1 MRDVNELMKDL
12 ARKRP
17 VFHSEADFQ
26 HALAWHIHGVGLDP
40 RVRLERPV
48 EWPRPPERIYID
60 LWLPSSKVAVELK
73 YRTRRLEHWHEG
85 ELFAL
90 RDQSAQDT
98 GRYDF
103 LKDVQRLEQLSAPK
117 LPSVQAGYAIM
128 LTNDPLYWEKPPPNG
143 KPTNDAEFRIHEGR
157 TIKGKLEWSP
167 ETGPGTKKGR
177 EDPICL
183 KGTYTLRWREYSD
196 PGDRADRRFRYLAI
210 QVGCPTTFD

>member
-1 MRDVNELMKDL
+1 MRDVNEVMKDL

-26 HALAWHIHGVGLDP
+26 HALAWQIHEAGLDP

-48 EWPRPPERIYID
+48 EWPRPPERIYLD
-60 LWLPSSKVAVELK
+60 LWLPGSKVAMELK

-103 LKDVQRLEQLSAPK
+103 LKDVQRLEQLSASK
-117 LPSVQAGYAIM
+117 LPDVQAGYAII
-128 LTNDPLYWEKPPPNG
+128 LTNDPLYWETPPPSG

-157 TIKGKLEWSP
+157 TIKETMDWSAIK
-167 ETGPGTKKGR
+167 ER

-183 KGTYTLRWREYSD
+183 KSSYPLRWREYSD
-196 PGDRADRRFRYLAI
+196 PGDRAYRRFRYLAI